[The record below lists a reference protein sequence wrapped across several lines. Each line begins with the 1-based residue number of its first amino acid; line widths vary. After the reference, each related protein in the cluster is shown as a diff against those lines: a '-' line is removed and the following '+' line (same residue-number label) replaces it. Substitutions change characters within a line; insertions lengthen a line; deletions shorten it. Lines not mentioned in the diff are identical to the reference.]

1 MAEERLDSRTAGGQV
16 MTLALFTVT
25 IFFSASLL
33 FFVQPLYAKIVLP
46 KIGGAPAVWTTAMLF
61 FQTVLIVGYLYA
73 HIVTRRLSTR
83 VQIGLH
89 ATLWVMALYFL
100 PLSAPEGWEL
110 DVSGSISVQT
120 LVLFAGGVG
129 LPFAMLS
136 ANAPL
141 IQHWYSRTGGP
152 SANDPYFLYGASNFG
167 SMIALLGF
175 PLIAEPF
182 FTAGQIGWA
191 FAVGFV
197 VLGTLLVWCGLTART
212 GSMASPTS
220 YLLSSGQPRMTD
232 FVVWGVLAF
241 IPSSLMLASTTKI
254 STDFGALPL
263 VWVVPLAL
271 YLLTFVIAFSR
282 KQLVSAR
289 FLTLSGATG
298 IIISGLA
305 FSGVLAGTFSIK
317 ELLLVVCGFFLVSLW
332 AHGRMYDLRPGS
344 DQLTGFYIAISV
356 GGACGGLFNA
366 ILAPVIFNKIWEGH
380 ITLGIAA
387 IAFVVPFTTIST
399 KLLFRSL
406 LVGATVGL
414 CALTAQIILGIER
427 QAFLLLSLAAA
438 VTAAISFRKNVVA
451 ASFVLLLA
459 FLIPIPF
466 LSSNTLF
473 EGRSFFGVHRV
484 VDFKDFRRYLNGT
497 TLHGMQALEELT
509 AERPTPIS
517 YYHPLGGLGSVLSSR
532 EVGELKS
539 IGVIGLGTG
548 ALTCYAAEG
557 QYWTLYEIDPVVE
570 FIARDSGLFT
580 YLSNCAEDTMTRLGD
595 ARVVLNSQPE
605 VTFDLLVV
613 DAYSSDAIPVHLTT
627 LEAIQLYQER
637 LNPGGVVLFHIS
649 NRYYDLSLQL
659 ARAAKQIDMSAWR
672 YQQPKVDME
681 TTTGFER
688 QDVVAF
694 TSDGTTI
701 TEIVSNEDWK
711 RLVSD
716 EGRVWTDDHANVL
729 SSLKILK

>member
-16 MTLALFTVT
+16 MALALFTLT

-73 HIVTRRLSTR
+73 HVVTRRLSTR
-83 VQIGLH
+83 MQIGLH

-100 PLSAPEGWEL
+100 PLSAPQGWEL

-152 SANDPYFLYGASNFG
+152 SANDPYFLYGASNLG

-197 VLGTLLVWCGLTART
+197 VLGALLVWCGLTART
-212 GSMASPTS
+212 ESMASPTN
-220 YLLSSGQPRMTD
+220 YLLSSGQPRITD
-232 FVVWGVLAF
+232 FVVWGILAF

-305 FSGVLAGTFSIK
+305 FSGVLAGTFGFK
-317 ELLLVVCGFFLVSLW
+317 ELLLIVCGFFLVSLW
-332 AHGRMYDLRPGS
+332 AHGRMYKLRPGS

-366 ILAPVIFNKIWEGH
+366 ILAPIIFNKIWEGH

-387 IAFVVPFTTIST
+387 IAFIVPFTTIPA
-399 KLLFRSL
+399 KLLLRSI
-406 LVGATVGL
+406 LVGTVVGL
-414 CALTAQIILGIER
+414 CALASHKILGVER
-427 QAFLLLSLAAA
+427 QAFLFLSLAAA
-438 VTAAISFRKNVVA
+438 VAAAISFRKHVVA

-466 LSSNTLF
+466 FNSNALF
-473 EGRSFFGVHRV
+473 EGRSFFGAHRV
-484 VDFKDFRRYLNGT
+484 IDVKDLRRYMNGT
-497 TLHGMQALEELT
+497 TLHGLQALNELMID
-509 AERPTPIS
+509 RPTPLS
-517 YYHPLGGLGSVLSSR
+517 YYHPLSGLGKVLASK
-532 EVGELKS
+532 EVGEMKS
-539 IGVIGLGTG
+539 IGIIGLGTG
-548 ALTCYAAEG
+548 ALTCYATEW
-557 QYWTLYEIDPVVE
+557 QDWTLYEIDPVVE

-580 YLSNCAEDTMTRLGD
+580 YLSNCAENTATNLGD
-595 ARVVLNSQPE
+595 ARVVLSSQSD
-605 VTFDLLVV
+605 VAFDLLVI

-627 LEAIQLYQER
+627 LEAIRLYQER
-637 LNPGGVVLFHIS
+637 LNPGGVILFHIS
-649 NRYYDLSLQL
+649 NRFYDLSVQL
-659 ARAAKQIDMSAWR
+659 ARAAKEVRMSAWQ
-672 YQQPKVDME
+672 YQQPEIDLE
-681 TTTGFER
+681 TTTGFLP
-688 QDVVAF
+688 QDLVAF
-694 TSDGTTI
+694 TSDGTVI
-701 TEIVSNEDWK
+701 KEIVSNEDWK
-711 RLVSD
+711 RLVPD

-729 SSLKILK
+729 GSLKILK